1 MSFSFYNLLFFTT
14 FFYWVSLLFS
24 LIIKAF
30 MTINFF
36 LEIAFAVFLIGLT
49 IRLTISLTSR
59 LSGYNFSESFHF
71 IEPSII

>member
-30 MTINFF
+30 MVINFF
-36 LEIAFAVFLIGLT
+36 LDIAFAVFLIGLT
-49 IRLTISLTSR
+49 ITFSR